1 MAETLLIDVV
11 DKSVPVGNTINIA
24 VINQPNPV
32 KEFAATGRQIFELIQ
47 IPKYFITDS
56 ATKTQITGWNFYQYF
71 PDLAPGGGGGGG
83 GGAQE
88 VIAHST
94 AEWATIA
101 PSMVSKYGLIYIYTD
116 YSQDSEGRDIPA
128 FKVGNGNAYVSDLAF
143 FEAQS
148 TSPSVIA
155 HTVEEWE
162 TIAPVMVSKYG
173 MIYIYTDYAQT
184 PDGKDLP
191 ALKVGNGNAYVS
203 DLAFFTASGGDQK
216 EYIISKTKEEWAQIE
231 TTTVSVKDV
240 MYVYSNY
247 DSHEGKSIPATKIG
261 DGVSTIAN
269 LPFMYTVDASQPYIT
284 YEDVDRWNDKVSA
297 KYSGGGELDPD
308 GTLLL
313 YPTIP

>member
-11 DKSVPVGNTINIA
+11 DKSVPIGNSINIA

-32 KEFAATGRQIFELIQ
+32 KSFEATARQIFELIH
-47 IPKYFITDS
+47 IPKYFMTDS
-56 ATKTQITGWNFYQYF
+56 ATKKQITGWNFYQYF

-83 GGAQE
+83 GSQD

-94 AEWATIA
+94 AEWETLA
-101 PSMVSKYGLIYIYTD
+101 PIMVSKYGVIYIYTD
-116 YSQDSEGRDIPA
+116 YSQDEEGRDIPA
-128 FKVGNGNAYVSDLAF
+128 F
-143 FEAQS
+143 
-148 TSPSVIA
+148 
-155 HTVEEWE
+155 
-162 TIAPVMVSKYG
+162 
-173 MIYIYTDYAQT
+173 
-184 PDGKDLP
+184 
-191 ALKVGNGNAYVS
+191 KVGNGNAYVS

-297 KYSGGGELDPD
+297 EYSGGGELDPD